1 MRSSRSSVHT
11 QVRDDGDALDDD
23 DDNDDD
29 DIDDDDDDCDD
40 CDDDDDDDD
49 NDDTQLPLRPWWASF
64 VNGTAGCRDMVRRRA
79 RSEGG
84 TQHHRC
90 GEAGAAHSGS
100 ATIVDTSLLRLTA
113 TRSQS

>member
-1 MRSSRSSVHT
+1 
-11 QVRDDGDALDDD
+11 
-23 DDNDDD
+23 
-29 DIDDDDDDCDD
+29 
-40 CDDDDDDDD
+40 
-49 NDDTQLPLRPWWASF
+49 
-64 VNGTAGCRDMVRRRA
+64 MVRRRA